1 VNRIEKKA
9 NNIILCAGPIN
20 YLDLPVTT
28 NLSMAMIP
36 VNGKPVIGWILDDLL
51 TKQLHTATVVLRA
64 DDKGL
69 IRFLNSAYAD
79 RLQLKLQCLE
89 SSDSINTSLKA
100 GLDAV
105 PDASLVRIILGDT
118 LIKDTFES
126 DKSFAYTSMVESS
139 SRWCVIR
146 TDSSQDIVEY
156 IDKQD
161 VEIETPLVLTG
172 YYHLTDA
179 EWLSQCVNAA
189 LQAKERELSRVLIR
203 YAARRPLKAVT
214 VQQWFDFGH
223 IDTLVDSRNR
233 LLHARYFNSLKVDP
247 LYHTVTKLSQD
258 NGKLE
263 DELNWYLSLPE
274 ELRVLCPRIVRS
286 FHAAEGKI
294 SITQEHYGYPTLA
307 ELYVYSDLRKETW
320 TSILKILFR
329 LHNEFR
335 KYPGNLEKQHV
346 FDMYATKTAQRLNML
361 VAEGPFWQELMDH
374 PTIQVNGKELRNLPE
389 LREFIHLKSK
399 EIVENSTITIIH
411 GDYCFSN
418 ILFDINSQIM
428 RLIDPRGSFG
438 KKGIY
443 GDPRYDIAKLRHSIS
458 ELYDFVVADM
468 FRIVASADHR
478 TFDVNLYST
487 EVTKRA
493 SESFDQLLEQ
503 NGYVLEEI
511 KFIEAL
517 LFLSMIPLHKDKP
530 LRQQLMYCIGITL
543 LNDIAP

>member
-1 VNRIEKKA
+1 
-9 NNIILCAGPIN
+9 
-20 YLDLPVTT
+20 
-28 NLSMAMIP
+28 MAMIP

-51 TKQLHTATVVLRA
+51 TKKLGTATVVLRA

-69 IRFLNSAYAD
+69 IRFLSSAYAD
-79 RLQLKLQCLE
+79 RLELELQCLE
-89 SSDSINTSLKA
+89 STNSIITSLKA

-105 PDASLVRIILGDT
+105 PDAALVRIILGDT
-118 LIKDTFES
+118 LIKDTFEG
-126 DKSFAYTSMVESS
+126 DKSFAYTSTVESS
-139 SRWCVIR
+139 TRWCVIR

-156 IDKQD
+156 IDKQE

-172 YYHLTDA
+172 YYHLTDVK
-179 EWLSQCVNAA
+179 WLSECVDAA
-189 LQAKERELSRVLIR
+189 LQANERELSRVLLR
-203 YAARRPLKAVT
+203 YGARNPLKAVT
-214 VQQWFDFGH
+214 VKNWFDFGH

-233 LLHARYFNSLKVDP
+233 LLHARFFNSLKVDP
-247 LYHTVTKLSQD
+247 LYHTVTKQSQ
-258 NGKLE
+258 NSEKLE

-286 FHAAEGKI
+286 SHSDEGKI

-320 TSILKILFR
+320 TSILKLLFR

-335 KYPGNLEKQHV
+335 KYPGNLEKHYV
-346 FDMYATKTAQRLNML
+346 LDMYATKTDQRLNML
-361 VAEGPFWQELMDH
+361 IGEDQFWQELMLH
-374 PTIQVNGKELRNLPE
+374 PTIRVNGKQLRNLPQ
-389 LREFIHLKSK
+389 LREFINLKSK
-399 EIVENSTITIIH
+399 EIVENSNITIIH

-428 RLIDPRGSFG
+428 RMIDPRGSFG

-458 ELYDFVVADM
+458 ELYDFVIADM

-478 TFDVNLYST
+478 TFDVTLYST
-487 EVTKRA
+487 EVTRRA
-493 SESFDQLLEQ
+493 AESFDQLLEE

-517 LFLSMIPLHKDKP
+517 LFLSMLPLHKDKP
-530 LRQQLMYCIGITL
+530 SRQQLMYCIGITL

>member
-1 VNRIEKKA
+1 
-9 NNIILCAGPIN
+9 
-20 YLDLPVTT
+20 
-28 NLSMAMIP
+28 MIP

-51 TKQLHTATVVLRA
+51 TKQLQTATVVLRA

-69 IRFLNSAYAD
+69 IRFLNSVYAD
-79 RLQLKLQCLE
+79 RLELKLQCLE
-89 SSDSINTSLKA
+89 SSNSINTSLKA

-105 PDASLVRIILGDT
+105 PDAALVRIILGDT
-118 LIKDTFES
+118 LIKDTFEGE
-126 DKSFAYTSMVESS
+126 KSFAYTSTVESS
-139 SRWCVIR
+139 IRWCVIR

-156 IDKQD
+156 IDKQE
-161 VEIETPLVLTG
+161 VEIETPLVLAG
-172 YYHLTDA
+172 YYHLTDVG
-179 EWLSQCVNAA
+179 WLSECVDAA
-189 LQAKERELSRVLIR
+189 VQAEERELSRVLLR
-203 YAARRPLKAVT
+203 YGARNPLKAVT
-214 VQQWFDFGH
+214 VKEWFDFGH

-233 LLHARYFNSLKVDP
+233 LLHARFFNSLKVDP
-247 LYHTVTKLSQD
+247 LYHTVTKLSQ
-258 NGKLE
+258 NNEKLE
-263 DELNWYLSLPE
+263 DELSWYLSLPE
-274 ELRVLCPRIVRS
+274 ELKVLCPRIVRS
-286 FHAAEGKI
+286 SQSDGGKI

-320 TSILKILFR
+320 TSILKLLFK

-335 KYPGNLEKQHV
+335 KYPGSLEKQHV
-346 FDMYATKTAQRLNML
+346 FDMYATKTEQRLHML
-361 VAEGPFWQELMDH
+361 LGEDPFWQELMDH
-374 PTIQVNGKELRNLPE
+374 PTIRINGKQLRNLPK

-399 EIVENSTITIIH
+399 EIVENASITIIH

-418 ILFDINSQIM
+418 ILFDINSQILRM
-428 RLIDPRGSFG
+428 IDPRGSFG

-443 GDPRYDIAKLRHSIS
+443 GDPRYDVAKLRHSIS

-468 FRIVASADHR
+468 FRIVASADHT
-478 TFDVNLYST
+478 TFDATLYST

-493 SESFDQLLEQ
+493 SESFDRLVEE

>member
-1 VNRIEKKA
+1 VKSIRKKA

-51 TKQLHTATVVLRA
+51 TKQLQTATVVLKA

-69 IRFLNSAYAD
+69 IRFLNTVYAD
-79 RLQLKLQCLE
+79 RLDLKLECIE
-89 SSDSINTSLKA
+89 SSNSINTSLKA
-100 GLDAV
+100 GVDAV
-105 PDASLVRIILGDT
+105 PDAALVRIILGDT
-118 LIKDTFES
+118 LIKDSFES
-126 DKSFAYTSMVESS
+126 EKSFAYTSRVESS

-146 TDSSQDIVEY
+146 TDSSHDIVEY
-156 IDKQD
+156 IDKQE
-161 VEIETPLVLTG
+161 VEIESPLVLTG
-172 YYHLTDA
+172 YYHLTDVK
-179 EWLSQCVNAA
+179 WLSQCLDSAV
-189 LQAKERELSRVLIR
+189 QAEERELSRVLIR
-203 YAARRPLKAVT
+203 YGARNPLKAVT
-214 VQQWFDFGH
+214 VKEWFDFGH

-233 LLHARYFNSLKVDP
+233 LLQARFFNTLKVDP
-247 LYHTVTKLSQD
+247 LYHTVTKVSQ
-258 NGKLE
+258 NNEKLE
-263 DELNWYLSLPE
+263 DELSWYLSLPE
-274 ELRVLCPRIVRS
+274 ELRVLCPRIVHS
-286 FHAAEGKI
+286 SQSDEGKI

-320 TSILKILFR
+320 TSILKLLFK

-335 KYPGNLEKQHV
+335 KYPGSLEKQYV
-346 FDMYATKTAQRLNML
+346 FDMYATKTEQRLNLL
-361 VAEGPFWQELMDH
+361 VEEDPFWQELMGH
-374 PTIQVNGKELRNLPE
+374 PTIRINGKQLRNLPQ
-389 LREFIHLKSK
+389 LQEFIDLKSK

-428 RLIDPRGSFG
+428 RMIDPRGSFG

-468 FRIVASADHR
+468 FRIVASADHS
-478 TFDVNLYST
+478 TFEVTLYST

-493 SESFDQLLEQ
+493 AESFDQLLEE
-503 NGYVLEEI
+503 NGYLLDEI

-517 LFLSMIPLHKDKP
+517 LFLSMIPLHQDKP
-530 LRQQLMYCIGITL
+530 LRQQLMYCIGINL
-543 LNDIAP
+543 LNDIAQ